1 MISYKKTI
9 KKMFYRQANQRV
21 APPSKMLRYKN
32 LFNQIMAVEYV
43 NYIVK
48 GFEN

>member
-1 MISYKKTI
+1 
-9 KKMFYRQANQRV
+9 MFYRQANHRV
-21 APPSKMLRYKN
+21 ATPLKQLKYKN